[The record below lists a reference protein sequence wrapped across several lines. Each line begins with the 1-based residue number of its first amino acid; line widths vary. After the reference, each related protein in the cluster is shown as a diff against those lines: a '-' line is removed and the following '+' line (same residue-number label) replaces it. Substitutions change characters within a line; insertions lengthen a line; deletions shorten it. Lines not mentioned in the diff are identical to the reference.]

1 MAVAVVAVAAVAVVA
16 TAGGAAAAVVAVTSV
31 ANGVA
36 FGTTATTV
44 AAGAFVGG
52 ASALAMGTYAAAVE
66 SNSVEEFAEQGEA
79 VMYATVGGS
88 LTGAATAYKMA
99 NAQNVSDCFVA
110 GTLICTEDGEI
121 PIEDIHTGDLVWAWD
136 EDTGE
141 VSLKPVVETY
151 INQTDELLHV
161 FVNGEGI
168 VTTPTHPFYSPVKGW
183 TDAVHLRAGDILV
196 HVNGEY
202 VVVEEVQH
210 EILEA
215 PITVYNFQV
224 EGFHTYYV
232 SESGVLVHNTC
243 RNPYGKKGG
252 PKHQSKIDEIAKDL
266 VNRGYDVDLE
276 HMVRTPGG
284 YKGTRYADI
293 FATNGYDSFAIQVGK
308 LTGSGIPV
316 IRERRA
322 LADLISAGINVIFV
336 TY

>member
-1 MAVAVVAVAAVAVVA
+1 M
-16 TAGGAAAAVVAVTSV
+16 VAVTSV

-110 GTLICTEDGEI
+110 RTLICTEDGEI

-151 INQTDELLHV
+151 INQTDELVHV
-161 FVNGEGI
+161 FVNGEEI
-168 VTTPTHPFYSPVKGW
+168 VTTPTHPFYVPKVGW
-183 TDAVHLRAGDILV
+183 TSATHLRAGDILV
-196 HVNGEY
+196 LVSGEY
-202 VVVEEVQH
+202 VVVEQIQH

-215 PITVYNFQV
+215 PVTIYNFQV
-224 EGFHTYYV
+224 QDAHTYYV
-232 SESGVLVHNTC
+232 SESGVLVHNECKNKPTSQNQMQKQVEAGQAPSEVD
-243 RNPYGKKGG
+243 RVDKPHVPGQQPHIHFKDGTAINMDGSKHDSHKGL
-252 PKHQSKIDEIAKDL
+252 PNITATIAEWILK
-266 VNRGYDVDLE
+266 
-276 HMVRTPGG
+276 
-284 YKGTRYADI
+284 
-293 FATNGYDSFAIQVGK
+293 NGWRIK
-308 LTGSGIPV
+308 
-316 IRERRA
+316 EK
-322 LADLISAGINVIFV
+322 
-336 TY
+336 